1 MGRAVFVFIKCE
13 LGKAYDVAI
22 DLVYE
27 IEPCPQVFSISGDHD
42 LIAQFH
48 LGDDVD
54 IGKFVTSKV
63 QTRPGIR
70 DTKTLIAFN
79 TFASDK
85 GFKPEG

>member
-1 MGRAVFVFIKCE
+1 MGRPVFVFIKCE
-13 LGKAYDVAI
+13 LGKAYDVAV

-27 IEPCPQVFSISGDHD
+27 VEPCPQVFSISGDHD

-48 LGDDVD
+48 LDDDID

-70 DTKTLIAFN
+70 DTKTTIAFN
-79 TFASDK
+79 TFAPDQGIKSSL
-85 GFKPEG
+85 